1 MANAITI
8 TGWITL
14 FFGLY
19 AIAAGVGEWRR
30 PGFWE
35 RMLWE
40 MQRSHALQFMVGF
53 FCLILGAAV
62 YLVNPWRPADWL
74 AILISVLGGWIAVQG
89 LALLA
94 FGERFLGIAGGLMR
108 GNNRIWAALSVL
120 IGLAM
125 AVIGY
130 LRVHV

>member
-74 AILISVLGGWIAVQG
+74 AILISVLGGWIAVEG

>member
-1 MANAITI
+1 MASSITI

-19 AIAAGVGEWRR
+19 AIAAGIGEWRR

-53 FCLILGAAV
+53 FCLVLGAAT
-62 YLVNPWRPADWL
+62 YLVNPWQPADWL
-74 AILISVLGGWIAVQG
+74 AILVSVLGGWVAVEG

-94 FGERFLGIAGGLMR
+94 FGDRFLGFAGGLMR

-125 AVIGY
+125 AVLGY